1 MNKLKTNVQWA
12 RATLKN
18 YTFPFKRNFKW
29 PSMQRW
35 KCPIY
40 NGTLMHVNFVYLICS
55 FWFVLTLQKW
65 LTQFLIRYNGEI
77 HRNKNFLSQKND
89 VSSTLLIRLR
99 FQGYR
104 CKSGTEIFAWRV
116 MKAYT
121 PFNMNKFLMK
131 ERKIRIFFEDKIQF
145 KLQKVISWKRIIII
159 AAGSRLAV
167 SFQVRSL

>member
-1 MNKLKTNVQWA
+1 M
-12 RATLKN
+12 
-18 YTFPFKRNFKW
+18 
-29 PSMQRW
+29 
-35 KCPIY
+35 
-40 NGTLMHVNFVYLICS
+40 LIFYFNCS

-65 LTQFLIRYNGEI
+65 LTQFLLIRYNGEI
-77 HRNKNFLSQKND
+77 HRIKNFLSQKND

-159 AAGSRLAV
+159 ATGSRLAV